1 MPQWRSG
8 RVQVPRH
15 SVALRSSTLGML
27 SLDLSMHAAFKGEL
41 RVALGGVGGGCLP
54 PLLPQVFA
62 DGRHLGG
69 AEVVCRLHE
78 ARELVS
84 ALDACDAVP
93 CTTKKIVGCSAR
105 HREQGYGILPMQ
117 NLGNPRQRGSGWV
130 ASKLIWNGVGWK

>member
-41 RVALGGVGGGCLP
+41 RVALGDDGGGYLT

-69 AEVVCRLHE
+69 AEEVCRLHE

-84 ALDACDAVP
+84 ALDACDAAP
-93 CTTKKIVGCSAR
+93 CTTKESWAV
-105 HREQGYGILPMQ
+105 LPAI
-117 NLGNPRQRGSGWV
+117 
-130 ASKLIWNGVGWK
+130 ASKAMEYYQCRTLAIQDSVGRVGLRLS